1 MSNALKVG
9 DRVRYKAEMVEQGF
23 LHPRKLEL
31 TGKILRLP
39 QGSKKCYLVRWNDVA
54 DSETTTHE
62 SWLESVPPSGRT
74 FEEIINEL
82 IENLNNL
89 TEENDYG
96 LHKINTAGTAVIWHE
111 PIPGEITYYDITK
124 EGEFGT
130 DKDYTFTPAAHLAAI
145 AAACQEIAANYA
157 AENGKENQQ

>member
-1 MSNALKVG
+1 MSEQLKIG
-9 DRVRYKAEMVEQGF
+9 DRVRIVGVEQQRPTDAQ
-23 LHPRKLEL
+23 HAR
-31 TGKILRLP
+31 ILRGEEVGTI
-39 QGSKKCYLVRWNDVA
+39 QGLIISRASVRFGDR
-54 DSETTTHE
+54 SF
-62 SWLESVPPSGRT
+62 SVPTGNIERVPHRRP

-82 IENLNNL
+82 IENLNKL

-111 PIPGEITYYDITK
+111 PIPGEITYYDITD

-130 DKDYTFTPAAHLAAI
+130 IKDYTFIPAAHLAAI

-157 AENGKENQQ
+157 AEHGKEEQQ